1 MQISESAENR
11 MELYA
16 VQHMGGY
23 FQDTA
28 KLRSTG
34 LNENK
39 SQFVQYQC
47 QQKKTLGAY
56 GLKE

>member
-1 MQISESAENR
+1 